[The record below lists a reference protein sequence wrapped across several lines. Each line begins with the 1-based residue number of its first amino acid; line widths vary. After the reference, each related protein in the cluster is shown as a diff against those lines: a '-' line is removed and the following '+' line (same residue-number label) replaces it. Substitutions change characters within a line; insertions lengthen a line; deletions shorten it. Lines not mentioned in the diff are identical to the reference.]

1 MDRAARHDVFT
12 TGDPYERYV
21 GRWSRKV
28 APEFLAWLAMPPQL
42 DWLDVG
48 CGTGALSQTILDK
61 TVPKSVKG
69 IDASP
74 GFVEYARTNIRDPR
88 ASFAVGDARSIP
100 VDDASV
106 DTAVSGLVMNFV
118 PEPVRMAADMARA
131 ARPGGTV
138 AVYVWDYSGQ
148 MAMMRVFW
156 STATELDPNAAD
168 EGPRFAL
175 CHPDALEAVFAEAGL
190 AQVEVRPID
199 IPTVFRS
206 FDDYWS
212 PFLGGQGPGPAYVMS
227 LDPERRNALRD
238 RIRSK
243 LREEP
248 DGSIHLTARAWA
260 VRGRKG

>member
-12 TGDPYERYV
+12 AGDPYERYV
-21 GRWSRKV
+21 GRWSRRV
-28 APEFLAWLAMPPQL
+28 APEFLAWLAMPREL

-61 TVPKSVKG
+61 AAPKSVKG

-74 GFVEYARTNIRDPR
+74 GFVEYAKTNIGDPR

-100 VDDASV
+100 VDNASV
-106 DTAVSGLVMNFV
+106 DAAISGLVMNFV
-118 PEPVRMAADMARA
+118 PEPVQMAADMARA
-131 ARPGGTV
+131 ARAGGTV
-138 AVYVWDYSGQ
+138 AVYVWDYSGK
-148 MAMMRVFW
+148 MEIMRAFW
-156 STATELDPNAAD
+156 SAALELDPHAAD
-168 EGPRFAL
+168 EGPRFKMCNPDSLRSIVSQVGLREVETRAIDVPAL
-175 CHPDALEAVFAEAGL
+175 FHD
-190 AQVEVRPID
+190 
-199 IPTVFRS
+199 

-227 LDPERRNALRD
+227 LDTERRNALRD

-243 LREEP
+243 LHEEA
-248 DGSIHLTARAWA
+248 DGSIRLTARAWA